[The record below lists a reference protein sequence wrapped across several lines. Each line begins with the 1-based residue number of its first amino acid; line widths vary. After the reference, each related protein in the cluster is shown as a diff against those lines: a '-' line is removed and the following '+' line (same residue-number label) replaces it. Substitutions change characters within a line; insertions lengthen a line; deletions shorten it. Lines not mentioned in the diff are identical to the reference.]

1 MKKSAFKAFLVVS
14 MFFLVAACTAK
25 GPVSPLPAYQPQTF
39 DSDAYAP
46 SVDNFVVILD
56 ASSSMAEFDNGQEK
70 FTIAKAFVNRM
81 NQAIPEMGQNAGLI
95 SFGHDPSITR
105 KPTLDADGIR
115 PYTTAGFAADLDRI
129 ATPGGSSPLYRAL
142 SAAAKDL
149 DGVLTKTAVIVVSD
163 GKNISPMAIDAAA
176 QLKDKM
182 GSSLCIY
189 TVLVGSDAGGMA
201 LMDKIAAAGSCGFSA
216 KAEDLLTASAINGF
230 VEKVFLTKRQVAK
243 PAPVAAPK
251 DSDGDGVI
259 DALDKCPDTPR
270 GVSVDASGCP
280 FDSDKDGVYDYKD
293 QCPGTPLGANVNDLG
308 CWILAELLFDYNKA
322 DIKPA
327 SFDELDNVAMILK
340 KNPGLRIDL
349 QGHTDNIGSQKFNMK
364 LSLKRSAAV
373 KTYLVSKGV
382 PADRLKTEG
391 FGFSRP
397 VATNKTKEG
406 RAKNRRV
413 ELLPIQ

>member
-1 MKKSAFKAFLVVS
+1 MKKTALKSFIVVS
-14 MFFLVAACTAK
+14 MFFIVAACTAK
-25 GPVSPLPAYQPQTF
+25 GPVSPLPAFQPQTF
-39 DSDAYAP
+39 SSDAYAP

-70 FTIAKAFVNRM
+70 FTIAKAFANRM
-81 NQAIPEMGQNAGLI
+81 NQAVPEMGQNAGLV

-105 KPTLDADGIR
+105 KPTLDAGGIK
-115 PYTTAGFAADLDRI
+115 PYTTAGLAADLDRI
-129 ATPGGSSPLYRAL
+129 ATPGGSSPLYLAL

-149 DGVLTKTAVIVVSD
+149 DGVLTKTALIVVSD
-163 GKNISPMAIDAAA
+163 GKNISPKAIDEAAM
-176 QLKDKM
+176 LKGKM

-189 TVLVGSDAGGMA
+189 TVHVGSDAGGMA
-201 LMDKIAAAGSCGFSA
+201 LLDKIATAGSCGFSA
-216 KAEDLLTASAINGF
+216 NAEELITASAMNNF
-230 VEKVFLTKRQVAK
+230 VEKVFLTKRQIAK
-243 PAPVAAPK
+243 PAPVPM

-280 FDSDKDGVYDYKD
+280 FDTDKDGVYDYKD

-349 QGHTDNIGSQKFNMK
+349 QGHTDNIGSQNFNMK
-364 LSLKRSAAV
+364 LSLRRSAAV

>member
-1 MKKSAFKAFLVVS
+1 MKKSVLKSLMVVS
-14 MFFLVAACTAK
+14 MFFIVAACTAK
-25 GPVSPLPAYQPQTF
+25 GPVNPLPAFQPQTF
-39 DSDAYAP
+39 DSNAYAP
-46 SVDNFVVILD
+46 SVDNFIIVLD
-56 ASSSMAEFDNGQEK
+56 ASSSMGEFYNGQEK
-70 FTIAKAFVNRM
+70 FTVAKAFTDRM
-81 NQAIPEMGQNAGLI
+81 NQVLPEMGQNAGLI
-95 SFGHDPSITR
+95 SFGHAPSISR
-105 KPTLDADGIR
+105 KPILDADGMK
-115 PYTTAGFAADLDRI
+115 PYTTAGLAAELDSI
-129 ATPGGSSPLYRAL
+129 GVPGGSSPLYLAL
-142 SAAAKDL
+142 TDASKKL

-163 GKNISPMAIDAAA
+163 GKNISPKAIDSAKM
-176 QLKDKM
+176 LKDKF
-182 GSSLCIY
+182 GSSLCTY
-189 TVLVGSDAGGMA
+189 TVLVGNDAGGTA
-201 LMDKIAAAGSCGFSA
+201 LMDNISNVGGCGFSA
-216 KAEDLLTASAINGF
+216 NADDLMTAPAMSAF
-230 VEKVFLTKRQVAK
+230 VEKVFLDRKMVK
-243 PAPVAAPK
+243 PVVAAPM

-293 QCPGTPLGANVNDLG
+293 QCPGTPLGAHVNDLG

-327 SFDELDNVAMILK
+327 SFGELDDVAMILK
-340 KNPGLRIDL
+340 KNSGLRIDL
-349 QGHTDNIGSQKFNMK
+349 QGHTDNIGSKNFNMK
-364 LSLKRSAAV
+364 LSLRRSDAV

-382 PADRLKTEG
+382 PSDRLKTEG